1 MEQMGCVGLGK
12 LRFMLFVDEWGASEC
27 RCGYYRALASFHM
40 ALSPSK
46 YPVTFILFLCLY
58 SLSLHFPSPPSIP
71 QHGSNNAYMK
81 FTSIRQYFTQQ
92 KRFNCD
98 SP

>member
-1 MEQMGCVGLGK
+1 MEQMGFVGLGK

-46 YPVTFILFLCLY
+46 YPVTFIL
-58 SLSLHFPSPPSIP
+58 SPPFSEF
-71 QHGSNNAYMK
+71 S
-81 FTSIRQYFTQQ
+81 QYP
-92 KRFNCD
+92 
-98 SP
+98 SAWE